1 MEIIISKC
9 EQLAETTS
17 TAFIYVCIYIYMLDD
32 YIDVLE
38 VFVKHRY
45 IQTPALKQM
54 FIRWLANEVTKCC
67 TIHKYLAK

>member
-1 MEIIISKC
+1 
-9 EQLAETTS
+9 
-17 TAFIYVCIYIYMLDD
+17 MLDD

>member
-1 MEIIISKC
+1 
-9 EQLAETTS
+9 
-17 TAFIYVCIYIYMLDD
+17 MLDD

-54 FIRWLANEVTKCC
+54 FIRWLANVVTTCC
-67 TIHKYLAK
+67 TIHKYLAKCIHMYLSMRIGNWKIHSLN